1 MEAPT
6 CLCVVLSSSASR
18 LVEVERTKHL
28 YQADEFFGLGIKG
41 VAGAWRLAELID
53 VGRSQ
58 RLHDQPA
65 LVLIDFDVVA
75 HLILLNAAGP
85 DRCQLSAKELLGHW
99 QTEQVTGQMATWRE
113 WRAWRRE
120 FKSLGIRQVK
130 EREARSIWHQE
141 KQQAA
146 RWWLRKQELL
156 PYVITALATLIV
168 GLIAWLR

>member
-1 MEAPT
+1 MPDHIWTRKRASAP
-6 CLCVVLSSSASR
+6 R
-18 LVEVERTKHL
+18 GGIVEVERTKHL

-85 DRCQLSAKELLGHW
+85 TFKVGVRLGLI
-99 QTEQVTGQMATWRE
+99 ERE
-113 WRAWRRE
+113 
-120 FKSLGIRQVK
+120 SLGVHEKK
-130 EREARSIWHQE
+130 ERPVPQSQAQPSSLTDDSIISFNVI
-141 KQQAA
+141 ASNF
-146 RWWLRKQELL
+146 ELGRHG
-156 PYVITALATLIV
+156 VIPDFVLEGERHV
-168 GLIAWLR
+168 

>member
-41 VAGAWRLAELID
+41 VAGAWRLAELIA

-85 DRCQLSAKELLGHW
+85 TFKVGVRLGLI
-99 QTEQVTGQMATWRE
+99 ERE
-113 WRAWRRE
+113 
-120 FKSLGIRQVK
+120 SLGVHEKR
-130 EREARSIWHQE
+130 ERPMPQSQAQPSSLTGDSIISFTVIGSNF
-141 KQQAA
+141 
-146 RWWLRKQELL
+146 ELGRHG
-156 PYVITALATLIV
+156 VIPDFVLEGERHV
-168 GLIAWLR
+168 

>member
-1 MEAPT
+1 MKARIYW
-6 CLCVVLSSSASR
+6 LCATAAAFASR
-18 LVEVERTKHL
+18 MKCRKRAKPCRITFGTWKRASAQLRGGIVEVERTKHL

-85 DRCQLSAKELLGHW
+85 RPRRATCSAASSSTRCE
-99 QTEQVTGQMATWRE
+99 
-113 WRAWRRE
+113 
-120 FKSLGIRQVK
+120 
-130 EREARSIWHQE
+130 
-141 KQQAA
+141 
-146 RWWLRKQELL
+146 
-156 PYVITALATLIV
+156 
-168 GLIAWLR
+168 